1 MILDEPVLMVL
12 PIKWIPFCFD
22 SGYGAPSYSA
32 PSYGGGGK
40 DFDDFLNALAAFLP
54 IALFLAAIPPNLV
67 VVNDRKK
74 RSLTDS
80 SETSGNIRERL
91 LKFARVSNPR
101 NEQQITTYDYFR
113 Q

>member
-1 MILDEPVLMVL
+1 MARKQWSQAGFECQGILMILDKPVLMVL
-12 PIKWIPFCFD
+12 PIKWNPFCFD

-80 SETSGNIRERL
+80 SETSGNIRE
-91 LKFARVSNPR
+91 
-101 NEQQITTYDYFR
+101 
-113 Q
+113 

>member
-1 MILDEPVLMVL
+1 MILDEPVLMAL
-12 PIKWIPFCFD
+12 PIKWNPFCFD
-22 SGYGAPSYSA
+22 SVYGAPSYSA

-74 RSLTDS
+74 RSLRDS
-80 SETSGNIRERL
+80 SETSGNIRRV
-91 LKFARVSNPR
+91 ARVIIEVGKSINNP
-101 NEQQITTYDYFR
+101 EMSSK
-113 Q
+113 

>member
-1 MILDEPVLMVL
+1 MESF
-12 PIKWIPFCFD
+12 FC

-74 RSLTDS
+74 RSLSDS
-80 SETSGNIRERL
+80 SETSGNIRRGT
-91 LKFARVSNPR
+91 RVIIKVCKSINDL
-101 NEQQITTYDYFR
+101 E
-113 Q
+113 